1 MEINLIEDLAKF
13 SGIPESK
20 LNNLVEKS
28 SLDIA
33 QSVEEYLTSDEE
45 CCNINIGIGNLIVN
59 KDEEELMF
67 KFIPSKGLE
76 SFVTDIINDK
86 KSPLIK
92 ELELSITKRMLKLY
106 KELF

>member
-1 MEINLIEDLAKF
+1 MEINLIEDLSKF

-33 QSVEEYLTSDEE
+33 QAVEEYLTSDEE
-45 CCNINIGIGNLIVN
+45 CCNINIGIGDLIVN
-59 KDEEELMF
+59 RGEDELMF
-67 KFIPSKGLE
+67 KFIPSKALE
-76 SFVTDIINDK
+76 SFVSDVINDK

-92 ELELSITKRMLKLY
+92 ELELTITKRMLKIY